1 MLHKEIIRYDSTN
14 IEKIRSSKEIIDIN
28 DIDIK
33 LILVANKPNFLMYI
47 VGYKNH
53 NNITTLVIKLLKLK
67 DFVKT
72 FEETKTN
79 DIYSWKKT
87 TTKIWENYS
96 KICNK
101 VQFLI
106 GKDFDTERIYK
117 EKYLIKKN
125 NEQIKKVSC

>member
-33 LILVANKPNFLMYI
+33 HILVANKPNFLMYI

-72 FEETKTN
+72 FEEAKQMIFILEKTKQKY
-79 DIYSWKKT
+79 D
-87 TTKIWENYS
+87 KIIVKYVIKFNFLLE
-96 KICNK
+96 KILALNE
-101 VQFLI
+101 F
-106 GKDFDTERIYK
+106 TR
-117 EKYLIKKN
+117 KN
-125 NEQIKKVSC
+125 I

>member
-72 FEETKTN
+72 FEETKQM
-79 DIYSWKKT
+79 IFILEKKKQQKYE
-87 TTKIWENYS
+87 KIIVKYVIKFNFLLE
-96 KICNK
+96 KILTLNE
-101 VQFLI
+101 F
-106 GKDFDTERIYK
+106 T
-117 EKYLIKKN
+117 KKN
-125 NEQIKKVSC
+125 I

>member
-33 LILVANKPNFLMYI
+33 RILVANKPNFLMYI

-72 FEETKTN
+72 FEETKQM
-79 DIYSWKKT
+79 IFILEKKQQQKYD
-87 TTKIWENYS
+87 KIIVKYVIKFNFLLE
-96 KICNK
+96 KILTLNE
-101 VQFLI
+101 F
-106 GKDFDTERIYK
+106 T
-117 EKYLIKKN
+117 KKN
-125 NEQIKKVSC
+125 I

>member
-33 LILVANKPNFLMYI
+33 RILVANKPNFLMYI

-53 NNITTLVIKLLKLK
+53 NNITTLVIKLLNLK

-72 FEETKTN
+72 FEEAKQM
-79 DIYSWKKT
+79 IFVLEKK
-87 TTKIWENYS
+87 KKKN
-96 KICNK
+96 
-101 VQFLI
+101 
-106 GKDFDTERIYK
+106 K
-117 EKYLIKKN
+117 EKIIVKYKIKFNFLLKKILTLNEFTKKN
-125 NEQIKKVSC
+125 I